1 MKHEKHADRRGSC
14 KTLDVKGQPGRGT
27 FRFARLDDILIREG
41 RRPSR
46 PPGLCSSLRKE
57 RTIVAVIAIP
67 FCLNS
72 FFMNGAF
79 TGIICTL
86 VFGGLVWLI
95 RFNPFIPE
103 RIKNVKLRVMILMI
117 GLMVTAITLFAS
129 LFRRWHP

>member
-1 MKHEKHADRRGSC
+1 MKHEMHADRRGSR
-14 KTLDVKGQPGRGT
+14 KTLDVNGPPGRGPS
-27 FRFARLDDILIREG
+27 RFVRLDDILIREG
-41 RRPSR
+41 RHPSR
-46 PPGLCSSLRKE
+46 PLGFCSSLRKE

-95 RFNPFIPE
+95 RFNPFIPG
-103 RIKNVKLRVMILMI
+103 RIKDVKLRVVILMI
-117 GLMVTAITLFAS
+117 GLMATAITLFAG